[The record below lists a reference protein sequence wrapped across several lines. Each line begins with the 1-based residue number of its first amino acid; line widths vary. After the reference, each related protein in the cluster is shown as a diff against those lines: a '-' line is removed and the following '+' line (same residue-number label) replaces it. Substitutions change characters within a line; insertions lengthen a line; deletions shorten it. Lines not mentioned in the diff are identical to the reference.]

1 VAGQKKTSFSL
12 PVPDIC
18 ITFATNYQ
26 TDNNMR
32 TILTTLLLLICG
44 AAMAQNADKLYE
56 EGKALYDAKKYVQAI
71 PKLRAAAE
79 QGHKKA
85 QYRLGRC
92 YDKGNGVKED
102 DDKAF
107 EWYFK
112 SAERGFA
119 KAQYQVGKSYKNG
132 EGVEEDRVKAFQY
145 FTKAAKQGNAKA
157 QFALG
162 ECYFEG
168 KGVAQDKAKAKACF
182 LKALN
187 DEKDGKEILEDLR
200 KDAAD
205 GDEDAIAIKKF
216 LGK

>member
-1 VAGQKKTSFSL
+1 
-12 PVPDIC
+12 
-18 ITFATNYQ
+18 
-26 TDNNMR
+26 M
-32 TILTTLLLLICG
+32 
-44 AAMAQNADKLYE
+44 
-56 EGKALYDAKKYVQAI
+56 
-71 PKLRAAAE
+71 
-79 QGHKKA
+79 
-85 QYRLGRC
+85 GRC
-92 YDKGNGVKED
+92 YKKGKGVDK
-102 DDKAF
+102 DK
-107 EWYFK
+107 
-112 SAERGFA
+112 
-119 KAQYQVGKSYKNG
+119 
-132 EGVEEDRVKAFQY
+132 VKAFQY
-145 FTKAAKQGNAKA
+145 FSKAAKQGNAKA